1 MSWARGLRPYVLHFA
16 YKIHS
21 GGTQESSLLNQG
33 IHIISIRMIQSNKK
47 IQVAELE

>member
-1 MSWARGLRPYVLHFA
+1 MSWARGPRPYVLHFA

-21 GGTQESSLLNQG
+21 GGTQESLLNQV